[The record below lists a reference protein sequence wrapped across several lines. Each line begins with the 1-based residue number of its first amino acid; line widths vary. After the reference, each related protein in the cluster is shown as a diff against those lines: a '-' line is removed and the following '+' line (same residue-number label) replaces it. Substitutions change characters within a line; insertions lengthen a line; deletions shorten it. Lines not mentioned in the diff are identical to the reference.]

1 MKIKISICYNG
12 KNFVGWQTQN
22 NGRSVQEEIE
32 KTLSFLFDEKTK
44 IIGSGRTDAGVH
56 ALSQV
61 ASFEISSNRFLKN
74 FTLDSQLIS
83 DKLINAINANLPSDI
98 KILSAEEVGDNFNA
112 RFSAK
117 QKTYLYRLQV
127 GTNPLTDGFVGN
139 VNLMPDIKAM
149 KKASKY
155 LVGEHDFSSFCS
167 SKTETKTFV
176 RKIYK
181 IKIRK
186 VSPIE
191 FNFEITGNGFLYNMV
206 RIIVGTLYE
215 VGIGKKTVKDIKTI
229 LDSKDRKKAGKTLP
243 ASGLYLKQV
252 LY

>member
-74 FTLDSQLIS
+74 FTLDSQLNS

-117 QKTYLYRLQV
+117 QKAYLYRLQV

-167 SKTETKTFV
+167 SKTETKTLM

-215 VGIGKKTVKDIKTI
+215 VGIGKKTAKDIKTI